1 MVHSKSYLSVLRA
14 VTTGVV
20 KTSTPCE
27 LWCHRDE
34 LNGARSVVMVT
45 LLVLTVTVMVVAVG
59 GGGGGGG
66 GGMVVVGVRVG
77 GGKSHFGARYL
88 CGLVCAWLMCIRMC
102 DGGHRL

>member
-45 LLVLTVTVMVVAVG
+45 LLVLTVTVMVVVG
-59 GGGGGGG
+59 GGGGGSWRREESFWRSLP
-66 GGMVVVGVRVG
+66 VW
-77 GGKSHFGARYL
+77 ACL
-88 CGLVCAWLMCIRMC
+88 
-102 DGGHRL
+102 RLAYVHTHV